1 MPDRVWRHKP
11 AIEVHAFD
19 LGVDR
24 DDGRPVAEVDHCRI
38 VSDAD
43 DYLPR
48 VAVEFEAWT
57 RESLQR
63 YASRSQPTLAVFL
76 HAS

>member
-48 VAVEFEAWT
+48 VAVEFEAGFQPFDFGELVMHC
-57 RESLQR
+57 RPRPE
-63 YASRSQPTLAVFL
+63 ASR
-76 HAS
+76 